1 MSKRLLL
8 PLLLI
13 TVGTGCQTTGSSG
26 PASRVA
32 YFPQLRPTPAEA
44 ELSQSQSG
52 GGVEGTLTLAGG
64 CLRLANG
71 EGDYLVIWP
80 SRVRL
85 DHVGG
90 GIRVIDETSGRM
102 ARLGGT
108 VRLAGS
114 PIETPSPILSE
125 LRQPLPACSGP
136 MLLATGI
143 TQGDDL
149 PRNSQR
155 LAADGRRRG
164 APDTGDAGDAGDI
177 AGIAKTIRTPGLR

>member
-13 TVGTGCQTTGSSG
+13 SVGTGCQTVRPSG
-26 PASRVA
+26 PASRVPF
-32 YFPQLRPTPAEA
+32 FPQLRPVPAEA
-44 ELSQSQSG
+44 ALAQSQPG
-52 GGVEGTLTLAGG
+52 GGVEGRLTLAGG

-71 EGDYLVIWP
+71 QGDYLVIWP

-85 DHVGG
+85 DDTGG

-114 PIETPSPILSE
+114 PIEPPSPILSE

-143 TQGDDL
+143 VQGD
-149 PRNSQR
+149 PVPPAPQH
-155 LAADGRRRG
+155 LAKSGRRGR
-164 APDTGDAGDAGDI
+164 AEI
-177 AGIAKTIRTPGLR
+177 ARSVQAESPRVDR